1 MVHKKSIITLML
13 VSLLVFSMTGCC
25 QSITLLNEEEARKM
39 STVPAAWLVY
49 WDMEAGL
56 KDAKKVNG
64 KLDDLVFFAAN
75 FDAEGNLVCN
85 KELLTAHKQLKK
97 NKYNQ
102 FLSIVND
109 VTNGDETVALKD
121 PQTVLT
127 ILQDEAIQ
135 QKHIAA
141 LLELVKQG
149 GFNGLEIDYE
159 NIWKNDV
166 AVELFPNF
174 VEKLYAATK
183 QEGLKLRIVLEPSAP
198 MKKMKFVTG
207 PEYVVM
213 FYNLYGLHSQPGPK
227 ANRQFIY
234 NTLNAMATLP
244 EPKTAALSN
253 GGCIWSSKGKPQF
266 ITEREAARLQ
276 EKHQAKPIRDIN
288 SQCLSYRYREGTT
301 VYDVWYADATTIN
314 QWIAWVKQGGI
325 TRISIWRLGGIVDIN
340 GIK

>member
-159 NIWKNDV
+159 N
-166 AVELFPNF
+166 
-174 VEKLYAATK
+174 
-183 QEGLKLRIVLEPSAP
+183 
-198 MKKMKFVTG
+198 
-207 PEYVVM
+207 
-213 FYNLYGLHSQPGPK
+213 NLVQLC
-227 ANRQFIY
+227 
-234 NTLNAMATLP
+234 
-244 EPKTAALSN
+244 E
-253 GGCIWSSKGKPQF
+253 
-266 ITEREAARLQ
+266 E
-276 EKHQAKPIRDIN
+276 IN
-288 SQCLSYRYREGTT
+288 SGT
-301 VYDVWYADATTIN
+301 YQIGRS
-314 QWIAWVKQGGI
+314 IAF
-325 TRISIWRLGGIVDIN
+325 IVDKPVKREIFAADFRDRVIHHFIFTN
-340 GIK
+340 NENLS